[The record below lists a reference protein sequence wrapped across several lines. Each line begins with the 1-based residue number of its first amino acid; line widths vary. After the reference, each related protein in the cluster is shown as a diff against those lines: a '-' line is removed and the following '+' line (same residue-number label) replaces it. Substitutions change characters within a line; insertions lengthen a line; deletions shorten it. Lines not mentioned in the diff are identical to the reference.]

1 MLRPYTEERL
11 ALLAGSRLRGSD
23 KLKRSADNV
32 ALRLKL
38 FGPEWEVAAQTFFA
52 GFCVDLRC
60 YG

>member
-38 FGPEWEVAAQTFFA
+38 FGPEWQGAAQAFFF
-52 GFCVDLRC
+52 GFFEDLH
-60 YG
+60 GNG